1 MQKKEKREFKKRLNR
16 KGSLKSEAEIS
27 NSKSLKLLCMTAA
40 AVLITTASIQLA
52 PNDTYTNPG
61 VDYDTNFVVAHAGG
75 ALEEDGDELNYLN
88 SLEGFYHYYAEGTRL
103 FEFDL
108 VFSSDGRLVGAHTY
122 EYLDGYSMK
131 NRIGYQEYKN
141 TKIAGKFEGITEESL
156 LALCKIFP
164 ECKFIIDTK
173 EKDPTAVYY
182 RIIDLA
188 KQQDLDI
195 SKTILPFVSS
205 KDMLL
210 DLEKR
215 YDFEEIM
222 FTNYKNYYST
232 RQLLNIVKEFD
243 KIRYVHIFPI
253 DFFRVDIEKLNQQ
266 GVRVFAHMDKE
277 NFLRT
282 ALDYG
287 CTGIFSDNI
296 SEKDFKENHYS
307 FLANKLE
314 IVQEQVVR
322 ERKVE
327 MFYKRNE
334 SPELEF

>member
-1 MQKKEKREFKKRLNR
+1 MQESKREFKKRLNR
-16 KGSLKSEAEIS
+16 RGMLKSQAEIS
-27 NSKSLKLLCMTAA
+27 DSKKLKVFYLTAA
-40 AVLITTASIQLA
+40 AVIVATTSIKLA
-52 PNDTYTNPG
+52 PSDTYTNPG
-61 VDYDTNFVVAHAGG
+61 VDYNTNFVVAHAGG
-75 ALEEDGDELNYLN
+75 ALEENGRELGYLN
-88 SLEGFYHYYAEGTRL
+88 CLEGFYHYYAEGTRL

-108 VFSSDGRLVGAHTY
+108 VFSSDGRLVGTHTY
-122 EYLDGYSMK
+122 EYLDGHSMR
-131 NRIGYQEYKN
+131 NRIAYQDYKN

-173 EKDPTAVYY
+173 EKNPTAVYY

-188 KQQDLDI
+188 KQQNLDI

-205 KDMLL
+205 RDMLL

-215 YDFEEIM
+215 YDFKEIM

-232 RQLLNIVKEFD
+232 RQLLNIIKEFD

-282 ALDYG
+282 ALDSG

-307 FLANKLE
+307 FLAKKLE
-314 IVQEQVVR
+314 IVQEQVVH

-327 MFYKRNE
+327 MFYKRKE